1 MKTFVKL
8 IVAFAVI
15 ITTAVIV
22 DIIFGSLADNIT
34 RSRGLTKQSYVMST
48 IDNYDLIFVGSS
60 RAHRH
65 YDTPYITDSLGIK
78 AFNAGEDGRGI
89 TYQYPILKAYLQKN
103 HPKFV
108 VIDLSTSL
116 DGKWNDRISMLY
128 PLANKYNEIMD
139 VAEMID
145 PDNKYYLKSNLYRYN
160 SNLITEI
167 RGLRHPFS
175 SSSTLGFDPAPVRK
189 ASKGNFV
196 KNKIRSYSN
205 KIDSIEYN
213 LLIELIGLC
222 KNKSVNVVGIFSPIY
237 GSIERPHDIDRI
249 FKANNIPLID
259 NISYRLPLE
268 PDEYFKDETHL
279 NERGARE
286 YTKYVIRQLSD
297 SLQTVNI

>member
-1 MKTFVKL
+1 
-8 IVAFAVI
+8 
-15 ITTAVIV
+15 
-22 DIIFGSLADNIT
+22 
-34 RSRGLTKQSYVMST
+34 
-48 IDNYDLIFVGSS
+48 
-60 RAHRH
+60 
-65 YDTPYITDSLGIK
+65 
-78 AFNAGEDGRGI
+78 
-89 TYQYPILKAYLQKN
+89 
-103 HPKFV
+103 
-108 VIDLSTSL
+108 
-116 DGKWNDRISMLY
+116 
-128 PLANKYNEIMD
+128 MD

-175 SSSTLGFDPAPVRK
+175 PSSTLGFDPAPVRK
-189 ASKGNFV
+189 ASKGTFV

-205 KIDSIEYN
+205 KIDSIEDN

-237 GSIERPHDIDRI
+237 GNIDRPHDIDRI
-249 FKANNIPLID
+249 FKANNILLID

-268 PDEYFKDETHL
+268 PDEYFKDEIHL

-297 SLQTVNI
+297 SLQSVNI